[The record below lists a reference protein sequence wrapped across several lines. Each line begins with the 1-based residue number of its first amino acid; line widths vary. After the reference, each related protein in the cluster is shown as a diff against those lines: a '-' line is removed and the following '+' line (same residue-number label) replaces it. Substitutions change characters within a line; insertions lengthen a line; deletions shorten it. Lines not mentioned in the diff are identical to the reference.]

1 MESSLTRRMDRKGE
15 HRTLVP
21 TNLHPASGNSIENY
35 AQSRAQRGDARFRKE
50 RRPQIPAQAVLHHP
64 VAFQQ
69 FAKSRVHTGGRVIDT
84 EHRAGKF
91 PSVSWLG
98 EFSFHE
104 GGSRFP

>member
-1 MESSLTRRMDRKGE
+1 M
-15 HRTLVP
+15 
-21 TNLHPASGNSIENY
+21 ENY
-35 AQSRAQRGDARFRKE
+35 AQSHAQRGDATFRKE